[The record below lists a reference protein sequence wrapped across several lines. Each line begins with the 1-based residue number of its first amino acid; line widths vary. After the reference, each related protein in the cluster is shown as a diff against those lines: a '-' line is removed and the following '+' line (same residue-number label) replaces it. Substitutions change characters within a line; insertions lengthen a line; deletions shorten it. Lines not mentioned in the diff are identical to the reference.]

1 MIGMVKVRY
10 FGMIR
15 MNIKQ
20 SFDEIDAASVDELIK
35 KISSKYD
42 MKYNE
47 LKNSVILINGKNMM
61 NQKGLKTELHNGD
74 EVQMLSPVAG
84 G

>member
-1 MIGMVKVRY
+1 
-10 FGMIR
+10 

-42 MKYNE
+42 IKYNE
-47 LKNSVILINGKNMM
+47 LKNSVVLINGKNMM
-61 NQKGLKTELHNGD
+61 NQKGLRTELHNGD

>member
-1 MIGMVKVRY
+1 MVKVRY

-20 SFDEIDAASVDELIK
+20 SFDEIDAESIGELVK
-35 KISSKYD
+35 KISLKYD
-42 MKYNE
+42 IKYNE

-61 NQKGLKTELHNGD
+61 NLKGLKTELYNGD

>member
-1 MIGMVKVRY
+1 
-10 FGMIR
+10 

-74 EVQMLSPVAG
+74 EVQMPM
-84 G
+84 

>member
-1 MIGMVKVRY
+1 MVKVRY